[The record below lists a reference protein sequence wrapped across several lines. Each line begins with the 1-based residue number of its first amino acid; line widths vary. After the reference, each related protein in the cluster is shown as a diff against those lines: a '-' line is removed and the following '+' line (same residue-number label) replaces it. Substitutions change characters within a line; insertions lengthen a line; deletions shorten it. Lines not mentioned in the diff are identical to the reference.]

1 MKIAVIGSGISGLSA
16 AYLLSQHHDVILFEK
31 NGYLGGHTRTV
42 VARPAPGVEMP
53 VDTGFIVFNYR
64 NYPLLAQLFADLEV
78 PVHKSNMSFGLTA
91 DDGWLEYGTPK
102 LWNVFAQKRNLFRPA
117 YWRMMSDV
125 FRFFRQAPSYLT
137 GETSACDGKTPD
149 VATSLT
155 MGQCLEEMQLGDWF
169 QRYFLLPM
177 GAAIWSCPT
186 STVLDFPAESF
197 LRFFYNHGLLSATG
211 QPQWYTVTGGAREYV
226 SRLIE
231 RYTKTFNGRIVRG
244 GAARVER
251 SDLGVFITSENGAR
265 YAADKVVFACHA
277 DTALALI
284 DNPTEEE
291 RNVLAAFRF
300 EANRTYLHG
309 DVSFMP
315 KRRGAWS
322 SWNYLLEQ
330 RGVQAGAEPQI
341 TMSYWMN
348 RLQSLDARYP
358 LIETLNPARPP
369 DPALV
374 YDSFEFEHPILDQVA
389 VSAQGGIR
397 DIQGTRNT
405 WYCGAWQRNGFHEDG
420 LWSAVRVASALGA
433 SPEWDGVEA
442 NPAANK
448 ARQSVAT
455 TRS

>member
-1 MKIAVIGSGISGLSA
+1 
-16 AYLLSQHHDVILFEK
+16 
-31 NGYLGGHTRTV
+31 
-42 VARPAPGVEMP
+42 
-53 VDTGFIVFNYR
+53 
-64 NYPLLAQLFADLEV
+64 
-78 PVHKSNMSFGLTA
+78 
-91 DDGWLEYGTPK
+91 
-102 LWNVFAQKRNLFRPA
+102 
-117 YWRMMSDV
+117 
-125 FRFFRQAPSYLT
+125 
-137 GETSACDGKTPD
+137 
-149 VATSLT
+149 
-155 MGQCLEEMQLGDWF
+155 
-169 QRYFLLPM
+169 
-177 GAAIWSCPT
+177 
-186 STVLDFPAESF
+186 
-197 LRFFYNHGLLSATG
+197 
-211 QPQWYTVTGGAREYV
+211 
-226 SRLIE
+226 
-231 RYTKTFNGRIVRG
+231 
-244 GAARVER
+244 
-251 SDLGVFITSENGAR
+251 
-265 YAADKVVFACHA
+265 
-277 DTALALI
+277 
-284 DNPTEEE
+284 
-291 RNVLAAFRF
+291 
-300 EANRTYLHG
+300 
-309 DVSFMP
+309 MP

-358 LIETLNPARPP
+358 LIETLNPTRPP